1 VASDNLTRRNLLRT
15 AGAGA
20 LALSPAARAT
30 LAVARSQHRGPR
42 HVRKPNS
49 LPFPGRPAGE
59 VNEALPFDHV
69 VVVMMENHSFD
80 CYLGMLPRR
89 GQRKADG
96 FTFNRRGVPMN
107 RNPLKGGYV
116 LPYRATSTCQASV
129 TQSWNSTHKQINGGR
144 MNGFAKTAPQSM
156 VYWTEDDLPF
166 YYSLA
171 RTFTLANRWFGSAPC
186 QTYPNRRFLLAGT
199 AYGLISTDTSSLED
213 PPPANGTLFDR
224 LDRYGVGW
232 KNYFTD
238 LPGTGVIPS
247 IPEGRPENLATVSQF
262 HADCAAGN
270 LPAVSF
276 VDPEFGVAGE
286 VGGPLSTLPIPDVG
300 QTLSTQGGDEE
311 NPQDI
316 QIGQSFMASV
326 VGSVLSSPAWR
337 RTLLVWLYD
346 EHGGYY
352 DHVPPPRAIKP
363 DSIPP
368 KLGPG
373 DVAGGYDIY
382 GPRVPAV
389 VVSAHSRPRAVDDT
403 VCDHTSILATIEAKW
418 NLPACTYRDANAKTV
433 ESFLDPRREAFAE
446 PPKLAAAPDPAPPG
460 DSSCSTDDPPLVIH
474 RRHHPHRRRRSA
486 EPAPG

>member
-1 VASDNLTRRNLLRT
+1 MGGPDLTRRNLLRA

-20 LALSPAARAT
+20 LSLSPAAQAA
-30 LAVARSQHRGPR
+30 LAAARPR
-42 HVRKPNS
+42 HRHRRHGVRRPNS
-49 LPFPGRPAGE
+49 LPFPNRPAGE
-59 VNEALPFDHV
+59 VNDALPFDHV

-80 CYLGMLPRR
+80 CYLGMLPRH
-89 GQRKADG
+89 GQRRADG
-96 FTFNRRGVPMN
+96 FTFNRRGVPIN

-116 LPYRATSTCQASV
+116 LPYRATSECQASV
-129 TQSWNSTHKQINGGR
+129 TQNWNSTHKQINHGR

-156 VYWTEDDLPF
+156 VYWTEKDLPF

-171 RTFTLANRWFGSAPC
+171 RTFTLANRWFCSAPC

-224 LDRYGVGW
+224 LDQYGVSW

-247 IPEGRPENLATVSQF
+247 IPENNPEKLASVEQF
-262 HADCAAGN
+262 HADCAAGT

-286 VGGPLSTLPIPDVG
+286 VGGPLAEFFGVG
-300 QTLSTQGGDEE
+300 DTLSTQGGDEE
-311 NPQDI
+311 NPQNI
-316 QIGQSFMASV
+316 QIGQSFVASV
-326 VGSVLSSPAWR
+326 VSSVLSSPAWS

-368 KLGPG
+368 KLGPDDYPG
-373 DVAGGYDIY
+373 DYNLY
-382 GPRVPAV
+382 GPRVPAA
-389 VVSAHSRPRAVDDT
+389 VVSAHSRPHAVDDT
-403 VCDHTSILATIEAKW
+403 VCDHTSVLATIEAKW
-418 NLPACTYRDANAKTV
+418 NLPACTYRDANAATL
-433 ESFLDPRREAFAE
+433 ESFLDLKRPRFPE
-446 PPKLAAAPDPAPPG
+446 PPKLASAPDPAPPG
-460 DSSCSTDDPPLVIH
+460 DPSCTTDDPPLRIH
-474 RRHHPHRRRRSA
+474 RRHPRHR
-486 EPAPG
+486 